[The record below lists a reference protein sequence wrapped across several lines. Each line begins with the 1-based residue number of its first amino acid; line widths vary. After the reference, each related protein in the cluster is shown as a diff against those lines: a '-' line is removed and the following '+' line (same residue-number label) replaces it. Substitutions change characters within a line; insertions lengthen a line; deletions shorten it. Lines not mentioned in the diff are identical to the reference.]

1 MSSLDDRH
9 VALQG
14 GGHLH
19 LHLQHPPPPYTVAL
33 ILSFD
38 DISLLFLYFRYRIE
52 SMLAPRRPSLSS
64 SATVFRSWRGNRL
77 SRLCN
82 SITYRSSDSLLD
94 LSMMYRYIYI
104 YIYIRCRVDLCAP
117 EKGGSKKRFVTRK
130 ENGSRCPFVER
141 RSNKNRTRIDNWN

>member
-52 SMLAPRRPSLSS
+52 STLAPRRPSLSS

-104 YIYIRCRVDLCAP
+104 YIHPLSR
-117 EKGGSKKRFVTRK
+117 GSLRA
-130 ENGSRCPFVER
+130 GER
-141 RSNKNRTRIDNWN
+141 RFEKKICYAKGERFAVSICRAEIE

>member
-52 SMLAPRRPSLSS
+52 STLAPRRPSLSS

-104 YIYIRCRVDLCAP
+104 YTSVVAWIFARRRKAVRKKDLL
-117 EKGGSKKRFVTRK
+117 RRK
-130 ENGSRCPFVER
+130 ENGSQCPFVER

>member
-52 SMLAPRRPSLSS
+52 STLAPRRPSLSS

-94 LSMMYRYIYI
+94 FSMMYRYIYI

-117 EKGGSKKRFVTRK
+117 EKGGSKKRFVTAK
-130 ENGSRCPFVER
+130 GER
-141 RSNKNRTRIDNWN
+141 FAVSICRAEIE

>member
-52 SMLAPRRPSLSS
+52 STLAPRRPSLSS
-64 SATVFRSWRGNRL
+64 SATVSKLARKSIKPALQFDHVSIERL
-77 SRLCN
+77 S
-82 SITYRSSDSLLD
+82 SRSFDDVS
-94 LSMMYRYIYI
+94 IYI

-117 EKGGSKKRFVTRK
+117 EKGGSKKRFVTAK
-130 ENGSRCPFVER
+130 GER
-141 RSNKNRTRIDNWN
+141 FAVSICRAEIE